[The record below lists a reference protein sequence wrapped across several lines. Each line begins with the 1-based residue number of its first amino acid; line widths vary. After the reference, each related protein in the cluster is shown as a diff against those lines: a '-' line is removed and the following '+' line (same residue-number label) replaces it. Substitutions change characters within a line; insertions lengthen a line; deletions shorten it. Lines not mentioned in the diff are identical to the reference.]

1 MRVVVGTEPGKQ
13 GRENEDFAA
22 VLPGAVVVIDGA
34 SAPAGV
40 ESGCSHSVAWYAR
53 TLGGLLAGAV
63 TDRSLTLAEA
73 LEGSIERVVLTHT
86 DTCDIGNPHSPSATV
101 AVARTTGDRLEYLVL
116 ADSTVLLGRAS
127 GEPLAVTDD
136 RLELLRHRIDRREE
150 TPPIGSD
157 AHAFALLSRV
167 EKFAAYRNQPGGFWV
182 ACTKP
187 AAARE
192 AVTGTLPLD
201 DVASVSVMTDGAT
214 RLIDLFELK
223 TWAGALDVLN
233 EEGPAGLIRRT
244 REAEASDPDGTRWP
258 RGKARDDAT
267 AVHWVLRG

>member
-1 MRVVVGTEPGKQ
+1 MRVVVGTEPGQ
-13 GRENEDFAA
+13 PGRENEDFAA

-73 LEGSIERVVLTHT
+73 LEASIERVVLAHR
-86 DTCDIGNPHSPSATV
+86 DTCDTANPNSPSATV
-101 AVARTTGDRLEYLVL
+101 AVVRAAGDKLEYLVL
-116 ADSTVLLGRAS
+116 ADSTVLLNRVA

-136 RLELLRHRIDRREE
+136 RLELLRQRIDRREE

-182 ACTKP
+182 ASTKP
-187 AAARE
+187 TAARE
-192 AVTGTLPLD
+192 AITGAVPLD
-201 DVASVSVMTDGAT
+201 ELASVSVMTDGAT
-214 RLIDLFELK
+214 RLVDLFGLH
-223 TWAGALDVLN
+223 TWTKALHVLDA
-233 EEGPAGLIRRT
+233 EGPAGLIRQT
-244 REAEASDPDGTRWP
+244 REAEAADPDGKRWP

-267 AVHWVLRG
+267 AVHWVLQA

>member
-1 MRVVVGTEPGKQ
+1 MRVVVGTEPGKP

-34 SAPAGV
+34 SAPAGL

-63 TDRSLTLAEA
+63 MDRSLTLAEA
-73 LEGSIERVVLTHT
+73 LEDGIERVVLAHGG
-86 DTCDIGNPHSPSATV
+86 TCDIGSPHSPSATV
-101 AVARTTGDRLEYLVL
+101 AVVRAAGDRLEYLVL
-116 ADSTVLLGRAS
+116 ADSTVLFGRAS
-127 GEPLAVTDD
+127 GEPLAVIDD
-136 RLELLRHRIDRREE
+136 RLELLRRQIDEREE
-150 TPPIGSD
+150 IPPSGSD

-182 ACTKP
+182 ASTKP

-192 AVTGTLPLD
+192 ALTGAVPLD

-214 RLIDLFELK
+214 RLVDLFGLH
-223 TWAGALDVLN
+223 TWAETLHVLN
-233 EEGPAGLIRRT
+233 AEGPAGLIRQT
-244 REAEASDPDGTRWP
+244 REAEAADPDGKRWP
-258 RGKARDDAT
+258 RGKTRDDAT
-267 AVHWVLRG
+267 AVHWILRS